1 MKKVDGLY
9 FYYNEDYRLEK
20 VLIENKDGTGSFFT
34 LPDNY
39 RKLSASQRQ
48 KVDKKINQKS
58 IRLLDR
64 LNKNSN
70 CITIRPQDKELIS
83 YLEERM
89 DRLDR
94 DRYYNREKKNILLA
108 CLFTILIPLLVK
120 NKMISYLFRC
130 FPIYSSISALEDHHN
145 YQLNNKKEQ
154 ITIIKNLKVYISSI
168 LLATNLGI
176 NILSLSSD
184 PLGLSKDFQYI
195 LEEISDNSTEVENDF
210 LLPIYIETLPLGE
223 KIEFWRTSIE
233 YNHSLKELEKEV
245 AYFLEGYM
253 RVNPYIDYY
262 DVCSRF
268 FTVYIKNTLFWNGK
282 TLASYDREMNSITN
296 YNSMK
301 KELERYKMDMFHEFV
316 HMTGY
321 LDNVLLNEGI
331 TSLICHEFYPSVFE
345 DGYNRN
351 VVMCKI
357 FCEFIGPDTMLRAYS
372 NQDISIIEN
381 ALYEIIPDQEF
392 NQKFL
397 CLLDDYAKYRKKDKI
412 EESVLQDKV
421 DEIVYY
427 LQNYL
432 DSSKVSEEKKKT
444 ISASY
449 IVPFIVEGL
458 DGTSNMYFN
467 SLENSYQK
475 VRSW

>member
-1 MKKVDGLY
+1 MKQVDELY
-9 FYYNEDYRLEK
+9 FYYNEDYKLEK
-20 VLIENKDGTGSFFT
+20 VLVENKDGTGSFFT

-39 RKLSASQRQ
+39 RKLSASKRQ

-58 IRLLDR
+58 IQLLNH

-70 CITIRPQDKELIS
+70 CTTIRPQDKELIS
-83 YLEERM
+83 YLEERI
-89 DRLDR
+89 DQLDR
-94 DRYYNREKKNILLA
+94 DRYYNREKKNIMLA
-108 CLFTILIPLLVK
+108 GLFTILIPLLVK
-120 NKMISYLFRC
+120 NKMISYLLRC
-130 FPIYSSISALEDHHN
+130 FPIYSSISALGDHHN
-145 YQLNNKKEQ
+145 YQFNDKNQ
-154 ITIIKNLKVYISSI
+154 SSTVKNLKLYISSI
-168 LLATNLGI
+168 LLATNLGV
-176 NILSLSSD
+176 NILTLSCDS
-184 PLGLSKDFQYI
+184 LGLSQDFQYI
-195 LEEISDNSTEVENDF
+195 LEEISNNPTEEENDF
-210 LLPIYIETLPLGE
+210 FLPIYVDTLPLEE
-223 KIEFWRTSIE
+223 KIGFWKTSIE
-233 YNHSLKELEKEV
+233 YNHSLKELEKEI

-253 RVNPYIDYY
+253 KANPYIDYY
-262 DVCSRF
+262 DVCARF
-268 FTVYIKNTLFWNGK
+268 FTVSIKNTLFWNGR
-282 TLASYDREMNSITN
+282 TLASYDREMNRITN

-301 KELERYKMDMFHEFV
+301 KELECYKMNMFHEFV
-316 HMTGY
+316 HMTGS

-331 TSLICHEFYPSVFE
+331 TSLICHEFYPGVFE

-357 FCEFIGPDTMLRAYS
+357 FCELIGANTMLKAYS

-397 CLLDDYAKYRKKDKI
+397 CLLDDYAKYRRKDKI
-412 EESVLQDKV
+412 EESVLQEKV

-432 DSSKVSEEKKKT
+432 DSSMVSEEKKKIIT
-444 ISASY
+444 DSY

-458 DGTSNMYFN
+458 DGTSNLYFH
-467 SLENSYQK
+467 SSENNYQK